1 MFKESNSSSQ
11 TLSQGLKISRTM
23 CELLAKKDRMHDTKK
38 ELIIILFPNNST
50 VLITEPASTHNTDNS
65 TVLITRS
72 FSQNR
77 TETELEKSIPRI
89 PTLDLLLFY

>member
-1 MFKESNSSSQ
+1 LFKESNSSSQ

-65 TVLITRS
+65 TVLITEPAS
-72 FSQNR
+72 THKTQI
-77 TETELEKSIPRI
+77 TAQC
-89 PTLDLLLFY
+89 